1 MDLFTV
7 KPGFE
12 STAMSEC
19 SEAGCFNCV
28 PGKGFLRTAGL
39 LNQPLFDACF
49 SSWRFKNCQSVPL
62 NSCGNRV
69 KRTADWFCDAI
80 RLSRI
85 VNPWSISW
93 LRFSENGFVP
103 DNSSVTKLLELL
115 KKRISRIVRLADVSY
130 PATNRG
136 SDGLF
141 IVDCSPDE
149 LFVSKSAVFYGPRR
163 MKDDSA
169 APSRSY
175 LKVEE
180 AFSVMGYEPGEGEV
194 VVDLG
199 AAPGGWSYAAAKRGA
214 EVFAIDNGSMK
225 NGAAGN
231 RLITHIRADAF
242 RWLPQR
248 PVNWLLCDMVEEPS
262 RVIDLVR
269 MWIRKKM
276 CTNVVVNLKCGHAE
290 PYDILKIVR
299 SPDGFAPLVREC
311 LCRHLYHDRDEFTVM
326 LRV

>member
-7 KPGFE
+7 KPGYE
-12 STAMSEC
+12 STALSEC

-28 PGKGFLRTAGL
+28 PGKGFIRTDGL
-39 LNQPLFDACF
+39 LNQSLFGACF
-49 SSWRFKNCQSVPL
+49 SSWRIENCQSIPL

-80 RLSRI
+80 RLSKI

-103 DNSSVTKLLELL
+103 DSSNVTKLLELL
-115 KKRISRIVRLADVSY
+115 KKRISRIVKLADVSY
-130 PATNRG
+130 PAANRG

-141 IVDCSPDE
+141 VVDCSPYE
-149 LFVSKSAVFYGPRR
+149 LFVSRSAVFYGPRR

-180 AFSVMGYEPGEGEV
+180 AFSIMRHQPGEGEV

-214 EVFAIDNGSMK
+214 KVVAIDNGPMK

-248 PVNWLLCDMVEEPS
+248 PVEWLLCDMVEEPS

-269 MWIRKKM
+269 MWIRKKL
-276 CTNVVVNLKCGHAE
+276 CANVVVNLKCGHTE
-290 PYDILKIVR
+290 PHDILKIVR

-311 LCRHLYHDRDEFTVM
+311 TCRHLYHDRDEFTVM